1 MDYQFFSDMVRE
13 EMITMEEALTRLREA
28 YNLQEYFLV
37 EFMAEHG
44 VQFTRLRVELFSVAK
59 SMRKQITRRYT

>member
-1 MDYQFFSDMVRE
+1 MLGFTKNNEFFSDMVRE

-28 YNLQEYFLV
+28 DNLQEEFLA

-44 VQFTRLRVELFSVAK
+44 VKFT
-59 SMRKQITRRYT
+59 